1 MIVTLSVLSSL
12 DFDKNNLS
20 FALIG
25 LTETIKEAV
34 D

>member
-20 FALIG
+20 F
-25 LTETIKEAV
+25 TETIKEAV